1 MTEFKNPADIVIAV
15 RDIKDP
21 IKLLL
26 KDMPTEADLIK
37 DMGLTVD
44 QQIDTSMMASITKL
58 FGEDMKFFA
67 GQRFVVKQNK
77 TKLGFLGFFHKL
89 MARPRLMSQL

>member
-26 KDMPTEADLIK
+26 KDMPMEADLVK
-37 DMGLTVD
+37 DMGLMID
-44 QQIDTSMMASITKL
+44 QQRMH
-58 FGEDMKFFA
+58 
-67 GQRFVVKQNK
+67 Q
-77 TKLGFLGFFHKL
+77 
-89 MARPRLMSQL
+89 